1 MRARRVALAGVM
13 LLTLGIVWE
22 PVPGAWGFSPSA
34 LAHRLA
40 PRLFQTSDGCM
51 ACHNGLLTQG
61 GEDVSI
67 GTAWRA
73 TMMANSARDPYWQAS
88 VRREVLDHPAL
99 RAEIEDECSK
109 CHMPM
114 MRYQAHV
121 DGGEGR
127 VFANLPI
134 DNEGDEGHALAADGV
149 SCTLCHQVLPNGL
162 GSRESFVGGF
172 AIDESTAQGSR
183 PVFGPYRVDEGR
195 RRIMHSSSGYV
206 PTEAPHMRS
215 SEFCATCHTL
225 YTTARDATGAALAT
239 LPEQVPYLEWKRSRY
254 ADSVSCQRC
263 HMPVARGALGIA
275 SVWGE
280 ARDSLSRHEF
290 RGGNFF
296 MLRMLNRHRGELGVR
311 ALPQEL
317 DGAAMRTEQQL
328 ATDAAQVAIDSTWRD
343 GSRLHLAVAVRNLGG
358 HKLPT
363 AYPSRR
369 AWLHVQV
376 RDGRGALV
384 FESGAPQADG
394 SIAGNDNDGKAAAFE
409 PHYRTID
416 AGDQVEI
423 YETIMADVRGLPTT
437 GLLSAMRYVKD
448 NRLLPEGFA
457 KEGAPDDVA
466 VRGGA
471 AGDPDFQGGG
481 DRIEYLVDVGSALP
495 PYAVTVT
502 LRFQPIAFRWAHNL
516 ALPPSEEGERFVR
529 FYDGMAATAS
539 VPLASATVQVTR

>member
-1 MRARRVALAGVM
+1 MRLRRVAFAGVVM
-13 LLTLGIVWE
+13 LALGMVWGSAE
-22 PVPGAWGFSPSA
+22 RAWGFSPSA

-88 VRREVLDHPAL
+88 VRREVLDHPTLGA
-99 RAEIEDECSK
+99 RIEDECSK

-114 MRYQAHV
+114 MRYQAHA

-149 SCTLCHQVLPNGL
+149 SCTLCHQVLPTGL
-162 GSRESFVGGF
+162 GTRESFVGGF
-172 AIDESTAQGSR
+172 AIEQTTPQGER
-183 PVFGPYRVDEGR
+183 PVYGPYRVDDGR

-206 PTEAPHMRS
+206 PTQAEHLRS
-215 SEFCATCHTL
+215 SEVCATCHTL
-225 YTTARDATGAALAT
+225 YTTAHDSTGAELAT

-263 HMPVARGALGIA
+263 HMPVARGTLGIA

-280 ARDSLSRHEF
+280 ARDSLSRHDF

-317 DGAAMRTEQQL
+317 DGAALRTEQHL
-328 ATDAAQVAIDSTWRD
+328 ATEAAQVSIDSTWID
-343 GSRLHLAVAVRNLGG
+343 GRRVHMEVSVRNLGG

-384 FESGAPQADG
+384 FESGAPRADG
-394 SIAGNDNDGKAAAFE
+394 SIAGNDNDARGDAFE
-409 PHYRTID
+409 PHHRMID
-416 AGDQVEI
+416 SPDEVQI
-423 YETIMADVRGLPTT
+423 YESIMADARGLPTT
-437 GLLSAMRYVKD
+437 GLLSAVRYAKD
-448 NRLLPEGFA
+448 NRLLPDGFA
-457 KEGAPDDVA
+457 KDGAPDDVA
-466 VRGGA
+466 VRGDA

-481 DRIEYLVDVGSALP
+481 DRIAYSVDVGSALP
-495 PYAVTVT
+495 PFSVSVT
-502 LRFQPIAFRWAHNL
+502 LRFQPIAYRWAHNL
-516 ALPPSEEGERFVR
+516 ALQPSEEGERFGR
-529 FYDGMAATAS
+529 YYEGMAAAAS
-539 VPLASATVQVTR
+539 TPLATTTARVTR